1 MNFLYEIGD
10 VAAAV
15 EDAADDAESGGGG
28 RGVVGG
34 ELGRE
39 FGVGLSEAGLEV
51 RAGGFELGTDGIV
64 AGLELFE
71 GHVEFEDFFEEF
83 GGDVVGALLADVEAV
98 VLEEVF
104 GALGG
109 VAEDAVGVVEEGG
122 FLESGVADGCFGASE
137 AIGVEFAA
145 AGIKT
150 LLQLRETELQRGR
163 EAQNAVVVH
172 R

>member
-15 EDAADDAESGGGG
+15 EDAADDAEGGGG
-28 RGVVGG
+28 GGGVVGG

-39 FGVGLSEAGLEV
+39 FGVGLREESLEV
-51 RAGGFELGTDGIV
+51 SAGGFELGTDGVI
-64 AGLELFE
+64 ARLELFE

-83 GGDVVGALLADVEAV
+83 GGDVVGALFADVEAV
-98 VLEEVF
+98 VFEEVL

-122 FLESGVADGCFGASE
+122 FLEGGVADGCRGAGE
-137 AIGVEFAA
+137 TVRVELAA

-150 LLQLRETELQRGR
+150 LLQLRKTELQRGR
-163 EAQNAVVVH
+163 EAQNAVVIH